1 MIKAVVI
8 PHTFHFNFPGGT
20 SRGVLTEK
28 PSFILKI
35 WHENS
40 PETTGFGEVS
50 LIPGLSPEKPA
61 EVEKLLS
68 EFVKQPENF
77 VKNANLKNFPA
88 VRFGIETAFLDLK
101 NGGKQKLFPSEFTKG
116 TKGIRINGLV
126 WMGEK
131 NEMLKRLKEKV
142 VQGFTCIKIKVGAI
156 DFYEELSLLKYIR
169 SKYSTHELEIRVDAN
184 GAFTKEN
191 ALQRLN
197 ALAEFGIHS
206 IEQPIKQGQWL
217 EMAELCRTSPIPIA
231 LDEELIG
238 INEPNKRIELLETIK
253 PQYIILKP
261 SLIGGLEEAKKWSN
275 LAIDRHICWWVTSAL
290 EGNIGLNAIAQ
301 WTFVHG
307 SNMPQGLGTGQ
318 VFTNNIASPLE
329 IRGEELWYNPNLH
342 WKLVNLDSDKNSTP
356 VLRTHSRE
364 IGTGSQGGDKLMI
377 TPKQTETHVFES
389 PENIPREVRHGGR
402 GWNITL
408 NGITY
413 DLKNTD
419 WNTLLD
425 LNKDE
430 SWWQTIVAFLKE
442 WANSSS
448 SLTLTT
454 SGSTGK
460 PKQLEVGKTQMWLSA
475 SKTCDFFQL
484 TENSTGLLCL
494 SANYIA
500 GKMML
505 VRAIVSGMNLICIE
519 PSGNPVKELKTP
531 INFAAMVP
539 MQVEQSLSQIT
550 NLNLIKN
557 LIVGGGQ
564 VSNSLALKLNPYTGK
579 AFETFGMTETL
590 SHIALR
596 QLTPKYQNYFT
607 PFNGVFI
614 LQVFNNEMVIDFPE
628 LGINK
633 LKTNDIIEIINPA
646 GCFVWKGRTDF
657 IINSGGIKIS
667 PEEVES
673 KIAHLIPQRFCICGV
688 PDNKLGETVILIIED
703 KPFQTDALKLKIK
716 EILPAY
722 SCPKKIQF
730 LSAFPLTETGK
741 IKRKELVTLLQ

>member
-35 WHENS
+35 WDENS
-40 PETTGFGEVS
+40 PEIIGLGEVS
-50 LIPGLSPEKPA
+50 LIPGLSPENPY

-68 EFVKQPENF
+68 EFVKHPENF
-77 VKNANLKNFPA
+77 VNNANLKNFPA

-101 NGGKQKLFPSEFTKG
+101 NGGKQMLFPSEFTMG

-142 VQGFTCIKIKVGAI
+142 VQGFSCIKIKVGAI
-156 DFYEELSLLKYIR
+156 NFNEELSLLKYIR

-184 GAFTKEN
+184 GAFTKED
-191 ALQRLN
+191 AMQKLN

-206 IEQPIKQGQWL
+206 IEQPIKQGQWQ
-217 EMAELCRTSPIPIA
+217 EMAELCKTSPIAIV

-261 SLIGGLEEAKKWSN
+261 SLIGGLEEATRWSN
-275 LAIDRHICWWVTSAL
+275 LAIDRHIGWWVTSAL

-301 WTFVHG
+301 WTYVHG
-307 SNMPQGLGTGQ
+307 SNIPQGLGTGQ
-318 VFTNNIASPLE
+318 VFTNNIESPLE
-329 IRGEELWYNPNLH
+329 IRGEELWYNPTMNWNLSSL
-342 WKLVNLDSDKNSTP
+342 KRENSTP
-356 VLRTHSRE
+356 VLRTPSRE
-364 IGTGSQGGDKLMI
+364 NGTGSQVGEGTMKPQGNSLQI
-377 TPKQTETHVFES
+377 
-389 PENIPREVRHGGR
+389 ENDTLNSSTQSQFNAVPLEGEARSSGAR

-413 DLKNTD
+413 NLKNTD
-419 WNTLLD
+419 WNTLQE
-425 LNKDE
+425 LNKNE
-430 SWWQTIVAFLKE
+430 SWWEAIVSFLKE
-442 WANSSS
+442 WANSSPTV
-448 SLTLTT
+448 TLTT

-460 PKQLEVGKTQMWLSA
+460 PKQMEVGKAQIWLSA

-505 VRAIVSGMNLICIE
+505 ARAMVSGMNLICVE
-519 PSGNPVKELKTP
+519 PSVNPVKELKIP
-531 INFAAMVP
+531 IDFAAMVP
-539 MQVEQSLSQIT
+539 LQVEQSLSQIT

-564 VSNSLALKLNPYTGK
+564 VSNSLTSKLKTYAGK

-596 QLTPKYQNYFT
+596 QLTPEYQNYFT
-607 PFNGVFI
+607 SFNGVFI
-614 LQVFNNEMVIDFPE
+614 LQGFNNVMVIDFPE
-628 LGINK
+628 LGIYK
-633 LKTNDIIEIINPA
+633 LKTNDIIEIIDTS
-646 GCFVWKGRTDF
+646 CMFVWK
-657 IINSGGIKIS
+657 
-667 PEEVES
+667 
-673 KIAHLIPQRFCICGV
+673 
-688 PDNKLGETVILIIED
+688 
-703 KPFQTDALKLKIK
+703 
-716 EILPAY
+716 
-722 SCPKKIQF
+722 
-730 LSAFPLTETGK
+730 
-741 IKRKELVTLLQ
+741 